1 MMGPQLP
8 ESLHPPPSR
17 FNPMER
23 LGLGEGQERL
33 HPAEAGLVTLCRGTV
48 EESQTGAGGCWVCEP
63 QMSLYSERQWEVI
76 EQQGL

>member
-8 ESLHPPPSR
+8 ESLHPPPSS

-33 HPAEAGLVTLCRGTV
+33 HPAEARLVMWYRGTV
-48 EESQTGAGGCWVCEP
+48 EESQSGAGVREP
-63 QMSLYSERQWEVI
+63 QMSLYSGRQWGVI